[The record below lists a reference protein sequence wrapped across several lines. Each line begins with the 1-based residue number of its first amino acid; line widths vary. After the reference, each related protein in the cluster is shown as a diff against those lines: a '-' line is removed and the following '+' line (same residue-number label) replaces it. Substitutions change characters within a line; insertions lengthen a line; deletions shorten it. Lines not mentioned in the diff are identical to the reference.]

1 MNKLSIFLAIVLISC
16 VFLMPLVAAGE
27 YAFAVFQD
35 TNNNEVKEPVAL
47 SNWSGKGLPGGW
59 DKQKVQITGENNNN
73 IVLQLR

>member
-1 MNKLSIFLAIVLISC
+1 MQYFKIQTT
-16 VFLMPLVAAGE
+16 MK
-27 YAFAVFQD
+27 
-35 TNNNEVKEPVAL
+35 NNEVKEPVAL